1 MKYATYNRR
10 SSEHRLGRKTAR
22 SKEVSASELKAGLYY
37 LHIVSG
43 NGELLYSNRIII
55 IH

>member
-1 MKYATYNRR
+1 MKYATCNRR
-10 SSEHRLGRKTAR
+10 SSEHRPERKTAGNG
-22 SKEVSASELKAGLYY
+22 VSASELKAGLYY